1 MRYDMLNDFLNKLV
15 AQPTTIEFEDVIEVI
30 DATYDFTP
38 TKFYNGYLVNEANE
52 NSASCK
58 LFALGRLN
66 KFTKQQMLACFGRYY
81 RDDVLNNAEGED
93 HANIRYFM
101 RTGWSGIQFE
111 TLPLKLK

>member
-1 MRYDMLNDFLNKLV
+1 MLNDFLNKLT
-15 AQPTTIEFEDVIEVI
+15 AQPTTVQFEEAIAVIE
-30 DATYDFTP
+30 TSYDFTP
-38 TKFYNGYLVNEANE
+38 TKFYNGYLVNEASE
-52 NSASCK
+52 NTASCK

-66 KFTKQQMLACFGRYY
+66 KLTKQQMLHCFGHYY
-81 RDDVLNNAEGED
+81 RDDVLNNPKGTD

>member
-1 MRYDMLNDFLNKLV
+1 MGHSMLNDFLNKLS
-15 AQPTTIEFEDVIEVI
+15 AQPTTIQFEDVIAVI
-30 DATYDFTP
+30 DESYDFTA
-38 TKFYNGYLVNEANE
+38 TKFYNGYLVNEATE
-52 NSASCK
+52 NTGSCK

-66 KFTKQQMLACFGRYY
+66 KFTKQQMLECFGTYY
-81 RDDVLNNAEGED
+81 RDDVLNNPDGDD